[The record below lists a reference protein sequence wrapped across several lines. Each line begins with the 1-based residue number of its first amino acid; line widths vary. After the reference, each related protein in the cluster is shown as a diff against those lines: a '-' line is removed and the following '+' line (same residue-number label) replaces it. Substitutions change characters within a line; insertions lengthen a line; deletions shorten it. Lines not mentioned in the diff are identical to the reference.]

1 MSLAASGVKATEGIQ
16 PACHPSTAF
25 RRGPGKFS
33 LSPTGSTSQEPRG
46 RSAFPQPRVE
56 AVRLQCKEG
65 PTVGEGV
72 LGCSRSAKSGPG
84 SHRPLS
90 LPPSLT
96 LGTMT
101 VASKRRPVLFRLLC
115 WLSSKESAC
124 NAGDAAMGRSLG
136 REGPLEKGMATHSSI
151 LAWRCPVSTAPLR
164 RTQGRKGRSR

>member
-1 MSLAASGVKATEGIQ
+1 MRWGCREMSLAASGVKATEGIQ

-56 AVRLQCKEG
+56 AVPLQCKEG
-65 PTVGEGV
+65 PTAGEGV

-90 LPPSLT
+90 LPPSFT

-101 VASKRRPVLFRLLC
+101 VASKRRLVLSFPDC
-115 WLSSKESAC
+115 QNFVHSPETSK
-124 NAGDAAMGRSLG
+124 
-136 REGPLEKGMATHSSI
+136 
-151 LAWRCPVSTAPLR
+151 
-164 RTQGRKGRSR
+164 RK